1 MGRCASYLHLCAR
14 GSYSCSKLS
23 SKLMY
28 LNNSDIKEEIDN
40 PIGKEDTSDND
51 YVDITPALPEYF
63 FMNYCFEFFFLF
75 FI

>member
-1 MGRCASYLHLCAR
+1 
-14 GSYSCSKLS
+14 
-23 SKLMY
+23 MY